1 MDSNVR
7 PSEGTGAGHPRL
19 LRCRMRDAAEH
30 GGVRYV
36 ELEQFTL
43 WEHFM
48 RARHR
53 MQIQDI
59 ELCLWLEES
68 EYTSSA
74 PVFEHAGRIDPVHR
88 IEVTVYDAHY
98 HYSVTV
104 RRYADAND
112 APFVAD
118 LLLRHAQQGSDH
130 DDCSVRIV
138 EGRCVRVGK
147 IADRRALL
155 LGLACGAGAMR
166 NDARAM
172 RSSG

>member
-1 MDSNVR
+1 MDSITR
-7 PSEGTGAGHPRL
+7 SSDGIRSGHPRL
-19 LRCRMRDAAEH
+19 LRCRMRDTAEH

-48 RARHR
+48 RARHH
-53 MQIQDI
+53 MQIQDM
-59 ELCLWLEES
+59 ELCLWLEKS
-68 EYTSSA
+68 EYASSA
-74 PVFEHAGRIDPVHR
+74 AVFEHAGRIDPVHR
-88 IEVTVYDAHY
+88 IEVTVYDAQY
-98 HYSVTV
+98 HYSVKV

-118 LLLRHAQQGSDH
+118 LLLQHAQQDPDH

-147 IADRRALL
+147 VSDRRELL
-155 LGLACGAGAMR
+155 LGLSCGAGR
-166 NDARAM
+166 IQRGARAV
-172 RSSG
+172 RAAG

>member
-1 MDSNVR
+1 MDRNET

-19 LRCRMRDAAEH
+19 LRCRMREAAEH
-30 GGVRYV
+30 GSVRYV

-53 MQIQDI
+53 IQIQEL
-59 ELCLWLEES
+59 ELCLWLEKS
-68 EYTSSA
+68 EYTNSA
-74 PVFEHAGRIDPVHR
+74 AVFEHAGRIDPVHR
-88 IEVTVYDAHY
+88 IEVTVYDAGY

-118 LLLRHAQQGSDH
+118 LLLKHAQQDSGPDE
-130 DDCSVRIV
+130 CSVRIV

-147 IADRRALL
+147 VSDRRALL
-155 LGLACGAGAMR
+155 LGLTCGAGRAPHS
-166 NDARAM
+166 ARAM
-172 RSSG
+172 RAAG